1 MLNRRFARYAWGVV
15 GFNLLVIVWGAFVRA
30 SGSGAGCGSHW
41 PLCNGAVVPPAP
53 QIETLIEFS
62 HRLTSGAALLMV
74 LGMLV
79 WSFRVYPRGHTVRGG
94 AVASMGFMVVE
105 ALIGAALVL
114 LGLVADNASLWRAL
128 ILAFHLV
135 NTFLLLGALIL
146 TAWWASGG
154 QPLDLRG
161 RGSLVALLVPGLLGV
176 LLVGSS
182 GAVTALGDTL
192 LLSGALPGGVSQT
205 VGQANSPLVQ
215 LRVIH
220 PILGMLV
227 GIYTLFLA
235 RRVAEQ
241 VPGQSTRRLGI
252 GLVAVFLA
260 QILGGGLNVTLK
272 APVAMQLI
280 HLLMADLVWIL
291 LVLLSAEALA
301 RRATSAVLE
310 RSAEGLGQPQPSTR

>member
-15 GFNLLVIVWGAFVRA
+15 GFNLLVILWGAFVRA

-41 PLCNGAVVPPAP
+41 PLCNGEVVPQAP
-53 QIETLIEFS
+53 QIETMIEFS
-62 HRLTSGAALLMV
+62 HRLTSGGALLLV
-74 LGMLV
+74 LGMLI
-79 WSFRVYPRGHTVRGG
+79 WAWRAYPRGHVVRSG
-94 AVASMGFMVVE
+94 AAISMGFMVVE

-135 NTFLLLGALIL
+135 NTFLLLGALTL

-154 QPLDLRG
+154 RPLELRG
-161 RGSLVALLVPGLLGV
+161 RGPLLALLVPGLLGV
-176 LLVGSS
+176 LVVGSS

-192 LLSGALPGGVSQT
+192 LLNGALPGGVGQPL
-205 VGQANSPLVQ
+205 GQASDPLVQ
-215 LRVIH
+215 MRVIH

-227 GIYTLFLA
+227 GLYTLFLA
-235 RRVAEQ
+235 RSVVQRAPTPTV
-241 VPGQSTRRLGI
+241 RRFGI
-252 GLVAVFLA
+252 ALVVLFLA

-280 HLLMADLVWIL
+280 HLLMADLVWMA

-301 RRATSAVLE
+301 S
-310 RSAEGLGQPQPSTR
+310 SQPSPVAQPGAEARAPRKAPIG